1 MIQKSLILSIIVP
14 VYNVEK
20 YLRDCLD
27 SLLMQDLSTDEYEII
42 CVDDGSKDSS
52 PAILDEY
59 AENHANI
66 RVIHKQNGGV
76 SSARNVGI
84 EAAKGEYLWFVDS
97 DDCIMPN
104 CLGQLCQIAKEH
116 HPQWIRFGWKTTNE
130 GYSYK
135 DEILPLSKIEYTLYD
150 YLPTD
155 MVAVIYS
162 VCMAFINHEL
172 VMNHAIRFRQDMKY
186 GEDTLF
192 IFEICMH
199 LTTRWVMTP
208 CQVYCYRQVSTS
220 ATHTQ
225 TQESIDQRYQD
236 RLRSIEVISAY
247 QKKIYPN
254 NHPLVQYAYVV
265 KYKALHYFPLTS
277 VAYAQGIEELKA
289 VGVLPLKIN
298 WRYVTEQKTVKEK
311 LGVLRNAV
319 MFRFIP
325 LYKAFYNRQRKRQG
339 NTVV

>member
-1 MIQKSLILSIIVP
+1 MNQKLILSIIVP

-20 YLRDCLD
+20 YLRDCLE
-27 SLLMQDLSTDEYEII
+27 SLLMQDLSEDEYEII

-59 AENHANI
+59 AEKHANI

-116 HPQWIRFGWKTTNE
+116 HPQWIRVGWKARDEVYSFKNE
-130 GYSYK
+130 SPSL
-135 DEILPLSKIEYTLYD
+135 EKIEYILYD
-150 YLPTD
+150 NLPDD
-155 MVAVIYS
+155 MGVIMSS
-162 VCMAFINHEL
+162 VCMTIISRNL
-172 VMNHAIRFRQDMKY
+172 IINHAIRFHQDIKY

-192 IFEICMH
+192 VFEVCMH
-199 LTTRWVMTP
+199 LTTKWVMTP
-208 CQVYCYRQVSTS
+208 CQLYCYRQVSTS

-225 TQESIDQRYQD
+225 TQASIDQRFFD

-247 QKKIYPN
+247 LKEIHTSK
-254 NHPLVQYAYVV
+254 HPMHRYAYRV
-265 KYKALHYFPLTS
+265 KYIALHYFPLTS

-298 WRYVTEQKTVKEK
+298 WRYVFEQKTVKEK

-319 MFRFIP
+319 MFRIIP

-339 NTVV
+339 NAVV